1 MLSRIA
7 TTSARRIPRV
17 TPAATRLYSEDA
29 FNKKEK
35 AHEDQYARQHEKEQL
50 KKLKAEIERK
60 KAELAQ
66 LEKEHAEAVS
76 KQN

>member
-7 TTSARRIPRV
+7 VRSRLTVPRV
-17 TPAATRLYSEDA
+17 SPIAARGYSENT

-35 AHEDQYARQHEKEQL
+35 AHEDQYVRQRETAEL
-50 KKLKAEIERK
+50 KKLKAQLEQK

-66 LEKEHAEAVS
+66 LEKEHEELAKKA
-76 KQN
+76 Q